1 MILHS
6 CVYSLEISCTTGH
19 TDFTMTN
26 FFYKFKGSHA
36 KNCAGKKPYKNL
48 FFFWKHLDFTNVD
61 SSSNSNTSS
70 INGLHFCRAQ
80 NPHD

>member
-1 MILHS
+1 ML
-6 CVYSLEISCTTGH
+6 YSFEISLLG

-61 SSSNSNTSS
+61 SSSNSNSS